1 MNPQGDLDRKE
12 IRAAFERASDT
23 YDVAAVLQREISDRL
38 LERLDFIR
46 LAPARVLD
54 AGCGT
59 GYSLAPLARRYR
71 SASIIGLDMATGMLR
86 QARRRGGWWS
96 RLGSRRQY
104 LAGDFG
110 QLPFADASVDLVF
123 SSLALQWCRPEAVFA
138 ECRRVLRP
146 GGLLIFSTFGPDTLK
161 ELRQAWSAVDGGAH
175 VHGFIDMHDLGDQL
189 VHAGFAE
196 PVLDVERLTLTYENA
211 RDLLLDLKHLG
222 AHNALATR
230 HRGLTGKRRFSA
242 FTAAYEQWRRD
253 GRLPATYEVV
263 YGQAWIPLGP
273 RNQQYPGGGVG
284 VPLSSIPRRP
294 NS

>member
-1 MNPQGDLDRKE
+1 MNPFNDLDRRE

-23 YDVAAVLQREISDRL
+23 YDVAAVLQREIADRL

-46 LAPARVLD
+46 LVPARVLD

-59 GYSLAPLARRYR
+59 GYSLPSLSGRYR
-71 SASIIGLDMATGMLR
+71 QATVIGMDMAAGMLR
-86 QARRRGGWWS
+86 QARRRGGWLS

-110 QLPFADASVDLVF
+110 QLPFADASLDLVF
-123 SSLALQWCRPEAVFA
+123 SSLALQWCRPEVVFA

-175 VHGFIDMHDLGDQL
+175 VHGFIDMHDLGDHL

-196 PVLDVERLTLTYENA
+196 PVLDVERLTLTYETVRA
-211 RDLLLDLKHLG
+211 LLLDLKHLG
-222 AHNALATR
+222 AHNAMAAR

-242 FTAAYEQWRRD
+242 FHAAYEQWRRD

-263 YGQAWIPLGP
+263 YGQAWVPAGP
-273 RNQQYPGGGVG
+273 PNRHQADGGVG
-284 VPLSSIPRRP
+284 IPVSSIHRRS

>member
-1 MNPQGDLDRKE
+1 MIPMNELDRHE
-12 IRAAFERASDT
+12 IRLAFERASDT
-23 YDVAAVLQREISDRL
+23 YDLAAVLQREIADRL

-59 GYSLAPLARRYR
+59 GYSLPSLSRRYR
-71 SASIIGLDMATGMLR
+71 KASIIGMDMATGMLR
-86 QARRRGGWWS
+86 QARRRGGWLS

-110 QLPFADASVDLVF
+110 QLPLADASVDLVF

-146 GGLLIFSTFGPDTLK
+146 GGLLIFSTFGPDTLQ

-196 PVLDVERLTLTYENA
+196 PVLDVERVTLTYETVRA
-211 RDLLLDLKHLG
+211 LLLDLKHLG
-222 AHNALATR
+222 AHNALASR
-230 HRGLTGKRRFSA
+230 HRGLTGKHRFTA
-242 FTAAYEQWRRD
+242 FTAAYEQWRRN

-263 YGQAWIPLGP
+263 FGQAWVPAGPLN
-273 RNQQYPGGGVG
+273 RQQADGGVG
-284 VPLSSIPRRP
+284 IPISSILRRP

>member
-1 MNPQGDLDRKE
+1 VNSLPDLDRRE
-12 IRAAFERASDT
+12 IRAAFERASRT
-23 YDVAAVLQREISDRL
+23 YDAAAILQREIADRL
-38 LERLDFIR
+38 NERLEYIR
-46 LAPARVLD
+46 LSPARVLD

-59 GYSLAPLARRYR
+59 GYSLPVLARRYR
-71 SASIIGLDMATGMLR
+71 AANIIGMDLSPGMLR

-104 LAGDFG
+104 LAGDLG
-110 QLPFADASVDLVF
+110 QLPFAPASLDLVF
-123 SSLALQWCRPEAVFA
+123 SSLALQWCRPESVFA

-161 ELRQAWSAVDGGAH
+161 ELRQAWASVDGGAH
-175 VHGFIDMHDLGDQL
+175 VHPFIDMHDLGDAL

-196 PVLDVERLTLTYENA
+196 PVLDVERLTLTYESV

-222 AHNALATR
+222 AHNAMTGR
-230 HRGLTGKRRFSA
+230 RRGLTGKRRFA
-242 FTAAYEQWRRD
+242 DFTAAYEAWRRD

-263 YGQAWIPLGP
+263 FGQAWVPEKPPSRP
-273 RNQQYPGGGVG
+273 RADGRVG
-284 VPLSSIPRRP
+284 VPLSAVGRRR

>member
-1 MNPQGDLDRKE
+1 MNLFNDLDRRE
-12 IRAAFERASDT
+12 IRSAFERASET
-23 YDVAAVLQREISDRL
+23 YDVAAVLQREIADRL
-38 LERLDFIR
+38 NERLDFIR

-59 GYSLAPLARRYR
+59 GYSLPSLARRYR
-71 SASIIGLDMATGMLR
+71 QATIIGMDMATGMLR
-86 QARRRGGWWS
+86 HARRRGGWLA
-96 RLGSRRQY
+96 RLGSRRRY
-104 LAGDFG
+104 LAGDFA
-110 QLPFADASVDLVF
+110 QLPFADASLDLVF
-123 SSLALQWCRPEAVFA
+123 SSLALQWCRPEDVFA

-196 PVLDVERLTLTYENA
+196 PVLDVERLTLTYETVRA
-211 RDLLLDLKHLG
+211 LLLDLKHLG

-263 YGQAWIPLGP
+263 YGQAWVPVRLP
-273 RNQQYPGGGVG
+273 NRNQVDGGVG
-284 VPLSSIPRRP
+284 IPVSSIRRHP